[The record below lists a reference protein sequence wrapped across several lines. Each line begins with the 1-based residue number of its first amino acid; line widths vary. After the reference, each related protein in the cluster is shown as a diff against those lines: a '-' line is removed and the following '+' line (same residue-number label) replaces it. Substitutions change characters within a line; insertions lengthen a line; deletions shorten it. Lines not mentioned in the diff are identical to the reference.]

1 MSEDDSAME
10 KNKERIEG
18 EKGSNFKQKSQAMLE
33 KVTYKQRSEQISMY
47 LPLLHAISSCP
58 PSP

>member
-33 KVTYKQRSEQISMY
+33 KVTY
-47 LPLLHAISSCP
+47 
-58 PSP
+58 

>member
-1 MSEDDSAME
+1 MSEDDGAME

-18 EKGSNFKQKSQAMLE
+18 EKGSNFKQKSQVMLE
-33 KVTYKQRSEQISMY
+33 KETYKQRSEQISMY